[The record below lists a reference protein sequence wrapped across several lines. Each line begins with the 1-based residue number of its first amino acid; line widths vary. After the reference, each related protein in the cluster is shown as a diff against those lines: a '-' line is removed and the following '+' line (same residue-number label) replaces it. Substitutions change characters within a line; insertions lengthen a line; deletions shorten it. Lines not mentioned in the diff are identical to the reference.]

1 MDSVP
6 ALSIGNTLLGGGGP
20 ADEEGD
26 PNKSSLNP
34 RAPLSAIRCTPT
46 VPSST
51 AILDPKQTLK
61 QNVAQAVLEMYL
73 PAASNCEL

>member
-6 ALSIGNTLLGGGGP
+6 ALSIGNTVLGGGEP

-26 PNKSSLNP
+26 PSKPFLNP
-34 RAPLSAIRCTPT
+34 RAPLSAIRCSPT
-46 VPSST
+46 VLSST

-61 QNVAQAVLEMYL
+61 QNVAQAVLELYL
-73 PAASNCEL
+73 PAASDCEL